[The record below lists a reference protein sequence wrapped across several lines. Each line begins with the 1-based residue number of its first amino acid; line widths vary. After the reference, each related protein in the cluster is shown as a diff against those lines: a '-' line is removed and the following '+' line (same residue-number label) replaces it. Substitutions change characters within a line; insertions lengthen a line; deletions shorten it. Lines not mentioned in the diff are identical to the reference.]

1 MGYEAGLCSTRM
13 HDKIEEAIVQIKQ
26 ERLLNM
32 IQSDN
37 VRRANDDLSRSL
49 IRSLGEFRRH
59 HQWRMQHR
67 VIDTEEECLALQI

>member
-1 MGYEAGLCSTRM
+1 MY
-13 HDKIEEAIVQIKQ
+13 DKIEEALVQIKQ

-49 IRSLGEFRRH
+49 IKIPWGVLEAPPVAHAAPRNQYRRRLVVH
-59 HQWRMQHR
+59 YKSK
-67 VIDTEEECLALQI
+67 